1 MADILRQIDGNTFI
15 CGMKLIETPVITKQ
29 VPLRPH
35 RKRRINKKWMKR
47 YGIKEVPDYQ
57 NIVIANGCV
66 FAQPKTIKK
75 IIESVK
81 NYDK

>member
-1 MADILRQIDGNTFI
+1 MADILRQIDGRSFI
-15 CGMKLIETPVITKQ
+15 YGMELIETHSVTKS
-29 VPLRPH
+29 VPIRPH

-47 YGIKEVPDYQ
+47 YGTKEVPDYQ

-81 NYDK
+81 NYE